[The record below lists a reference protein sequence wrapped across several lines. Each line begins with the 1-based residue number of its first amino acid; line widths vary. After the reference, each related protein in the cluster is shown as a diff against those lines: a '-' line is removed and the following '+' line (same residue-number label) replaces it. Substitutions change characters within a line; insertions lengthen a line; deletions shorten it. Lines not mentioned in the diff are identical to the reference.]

1 MSTPTKP
8 KTPVTEEKEFR
19 KIISGKLDIAL
30 KEYRD
35 IIGTKKFVSK
45 IKKAS
50 KLFSYDLAK
59 QAKKAAKEK
68 AKQKPVK
75 TALKK

>member
-1 MSTPTKP
+1 MSTSTKP
-8 KTPVTEEKEFR
+8 KAHITDEKEFR

-35 IIGTKKFVSK
+35 MIGSRKFVSK

-59 QAKKAAKEK
+59 HAKKAAKEDTK
-68 AKQKPVK
+68 KKTVKPS
-75 TALKK
+75 LKK

>member
-1 MSTPTKP
+1 MSTSTKP
-8 KTPVTEEKEFR
+8 KAPITEEKEFR

-35 IIGTKKFVSK
+35 IIGSKKFVSR

-59 QAKKAAKEK
+59 HAKKTAKEEAKKKAAKP
-68 AKQKPVK
+68 AVK
-75 TALKK
+75 K